1 MKKLLLIDDSPTVQK
16 VMSMSLMA
24 NGFAV
29 TVAGTAAGGLD
40 LARREPPEA
49 IVLDVNLPDGSGL
62 DLLARMKEDPAVAGI
77 PVVMLTGQDDME
89 RAARGMELGAR
100 GFLPKHSTSPKVL
113 VAKLREILG
122 G

>member
-1 MKKLLLIDDSPTVQK
+1 VKKLLLVDDSPTVQK

-40 LARREPPEA
+40 LARRERPDA
-49 IVLDVNLPDGSGL
+49 VVLDVNLPDESGL
-62 DLLARMKEDPAVAGI
+62 DLLARMQADPEVAAI
-77 PVVMLTGQDDME
+77 PVVLLTGQDDMT
-89 RAARGMELGAR
+89 RAARGVELGAR

-122 G
+122 D

>member
-1 MKKLLLIDDSPTVQK
+1 MTKLPLIDDSPTVQK

-29 TVAGTAAGGLD
+29 TVATTAAGGVD
-40 LARREPPEA
+40 L
-49 IVLDVNLPDGSGL
+49 
-62 DLLARMKEDPAVAGI
+62 
-77 PVVMLTGQDDME
+77 
-89 RAARGMELGAR
+89 AR
-100 GFLPKHSTSPKVL
+100 GFLPQHSTSPKVL